1 MEMHQI
7 RYFLAVSRHL
17 NFTRAA
23 EECHVAQPSLT
34 RAIKK
39 LEEELGGEL
48 FRRERRATHPTE
60 LGRMMLPLLG
70 QCYEGAL
77 TAKTLAGSYATG
89 EHAPLSL
96 AISKSV
102 NLAQFVG
109 PFTELARAMPG
120 LSLRFFRGSGD
131 EVGEHLK
138 SGEAELAIAG
148 PFTDPWER
156 LNEWP
161 LFTEN
166 FALVVH
172 RVHPLARRD
181 SVDSGSLAGERL
193 LARPY
198 CESHER
204 LLAFLSEH
212 GVGEM
217 AVHQMAGDGDMVA
230 LLEVNAGVAILPQTA
245 RRPES
250 TRTVEI
256 DGLGLERTVQ
266 LYDVA
271 GRLRSPAASGL
282 IKLLRS
288 ADLLSQAA

>member
-17 NFTRAA
+17 NFTKAA
-23 EECHVAQPSLT
+23 KACHVAQPSLT
-34 RAIKK
+34 RAIKN

-70 QCYEGAL
+70 QCYEGAQ
-77 TAKTLAGSYATG
+77 TAKTLADSYATG

-102 NLAQFVG
+102 NLEQFVG
-109 PFTELARAMPG
+109 PLTELARAMPG
-120 LSLRFFRGSGD
+120 LSLSFFRGSGD
-131 EVGEHLK
+131 EVGERLK
-138 SGEAELAIAG
+138 SGEAELAVAG

-161 LFTEN
+161 LFTET

-172 RVHPLARRD
+172 CDHPLARRD
-181 SVDSGSLAGERL
+181 RVDVGALAGERL

-198 CESHER
+198 CEMHER
-204 LLAFLSEH
+204 LLAALAAH
-212 GVGEM
+212 GVDGLAAHSM
-217 AVHQMAGDGDMVA
+217 ATEGDMVA
-230 LLEVNAGVAILPQTA
+230 LLEANAGVAILPRTA
-245 RRPES
+245 RRPDS
-250 TRTVEI
+250 ARTVEI
-256 DGLGLERTVQ
+256 AGLGLERTVR

-271 GRLRSPAASGL
+271 GRRRSPAASGL

-288 ADLLSQAA
+288 ADLLGDAA